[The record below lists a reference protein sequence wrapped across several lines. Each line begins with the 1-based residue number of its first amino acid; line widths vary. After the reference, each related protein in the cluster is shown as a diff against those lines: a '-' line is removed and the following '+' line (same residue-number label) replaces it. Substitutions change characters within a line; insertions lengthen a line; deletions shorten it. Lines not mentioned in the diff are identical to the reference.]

1 MSSPVISQEPEPA
14 SPRRGW
20 VGRLF
25 RWLGMLLL
33 MAAVGTGA
41 ALLTFEFRMQAVQT
55 SATADLNALRQ
66 DTMEQVAELRSE
78 LRSKTTALEEEI
90 QAKQASLE
98 ADLKRVEEAAQSAG
112 LLMEQNGELT
122 TLQSRLAE
130 IDALRQELRTAQEQM
145 EQKMKALE
153 DSVKEQLAASEQE
166 TAAALSVE
174 MTVKGLLVKA
184 QGEVLL
190 AQVYWAEGNRG
201 LARDELAI
209 AQQSL
214 MDALEAAPAQ
224 AKADLQKVVDLAEST
239 RAALILESNSA
250 RDQLNLLWHEVSARL
265 SKDW

>member
-1 MSSPVISQEPEPA
+1 
-14 SPRRGW
+14 
-20 VGRLF
+20 
-25 RWLGMLLL
+25 
-33 MAAVGTGA
+33 
-41 ALLTFEFRMQAVQT
+41 
-55 SATADLNALRQ
+55 
-66 DTMEQVAELRSE
+66 
-78 LRSKTTALEEEI
+78 
-90 QAKQASLE
+90 
-98 ADLKRVEEAAQSAG
+98 
-112 LLMEQNGELT
+112 
-122 TLQSRLAE
+122 
-130 IDALRQELRTAQEQM
+130 
-145 EQKMKALE
+145 
-153 DSVKEQLAASEQE
+153 
-166 TAAALSVE
+166 